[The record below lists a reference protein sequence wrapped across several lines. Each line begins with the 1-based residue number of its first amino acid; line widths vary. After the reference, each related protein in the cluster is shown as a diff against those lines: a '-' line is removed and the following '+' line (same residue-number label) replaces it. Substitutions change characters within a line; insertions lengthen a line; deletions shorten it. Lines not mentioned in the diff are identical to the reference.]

1 MAIDPDTAIGGA
13 ADRFPST
20 RLSLIE
26 AAAGAL
32 PNEALER
39 VIALYWKPVYAFL
52 RFKWRLDNE
61 AAKDLTQGFFTSIL
75 ERDFFQRFDPAKAGF
90 RTYLRVAVER
100 FAATEYAAAQRLK
113 RGGAI
118 EFTELQDPPTAAGDS
133 PEDVYFR
140 EWRRQL
146 FALAIED
153 LRAHCEA
160 KAKSTE
166 WQVFA
171 AYDLA
176 EGERPSYAELA
187 RLHGVAETSVTN
199 YLAWARRNLRTL
211 LADRLRGVTSGERE
225 LREELR
231 RLWK

>member
-1 MAIDPDTAIGGA
+1 MDPDTSIGGA
-13 ADRFPST
+13 ANRFPST
-20 RLSLIE
+20 QLSLIE

-32 PNEALER
+32 PNDALER

-61 AAKDLTQGFFTSIL
+61 AAKDLTQSFFAGIL
-75 ERDFFQRFDPAKAGF
+75 ERDFLRRFDPAKAGF
-90 RTYLRVAVER
+90 RTYLRMAVER
-100 FAATEYAAAQRLK
+100 FAANDYAASRRQK
-113 RGGAI
+113 RGGGI
-118 EFTELQDPPTAAGDS
+118 EFTELDEAAATDES

-146 FALAIED
+146 FALAID
-153 LRAHCEA
+153 DVRAHCA
-160 KAKSTE
+160 ASGRLTE
-166 WQVFA
+166 WRVFE

-176 EGERPSYAELA
+176 EEGRPSYADLA

-199 YLAWARRNLRTL
+199 YLAWARRTLRAFLT
-211 LADRLRGVTSGERE
+211 ARLRGVTSGERE

-231 RLWK
+231 GIWS